1 MISLLLIGC
10 ILVAISVL
18 LQAYCTLFWLKK
30 VSKYLN
36 ERRLNTHEVLKL
48 LILSFL
54 VFSLLHFVQ
63 TAIWA
68 LGYYYNPL
76 TTSSFN
82 DYFEALYFS
91 MVTFTTLGYGD
102 ITLNSNWR
110 LLSGF
115 EAINGIMLI
124 GWTTAMM
131 YSLLQKFTKKYS
143 ER

>member
-10 ILVAISVL
+10 SLIAVSVL
-18 LQAYCTLFWLKK
+18 LQAYCNLFWLNK
-30 VSKYLN
+30 VTNYLN
-36 ERRLNTHEVLKL
+36 NKELSGSGILKL

-54 VFSLLHFVQ
+54 AFSFLHTVQ

-68 LGYYYNPL
+68 LGYYLNPA
-76 TTSSFN
+76 TTDHFI
-82 DYFEALYFS
+82 DFYEALYFS
-91 MVTFTTLGYGD
+91 IVTFTTLGYGD
-102 ITLNSNWR
+102 ITLNNNWR

-131 YSLLQKFTKKYS
+131 YSLIQKFTKKIHG
-143 ER
+143 